1 MLVGIGETDTK
12 KDIDYLLVMAH
23 MLNSYYKYIYI
34 YMMSCL
40 TFFGKFTQSKQNP

>member
-34 YMMSCL
+34 YIYDELSHI
-40 TFFGKFTQSKQNP
+40 FW